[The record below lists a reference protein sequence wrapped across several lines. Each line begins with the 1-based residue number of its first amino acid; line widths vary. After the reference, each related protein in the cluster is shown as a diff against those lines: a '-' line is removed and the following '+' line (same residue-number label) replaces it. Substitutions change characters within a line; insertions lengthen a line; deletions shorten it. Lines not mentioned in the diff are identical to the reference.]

1 MKRILLASALIM
13 AITSCTTKSKTLVA
27 YFSATG
33 TTKAVAERI
42 AEETSAD
49 IFEIVPETLYTA
61 DDLDWR
67 NSESRSS
74 VEMQN
79 PSSRP
84 AIVSD
89 DLDVSG
95 YDKIYLGFPVWWY
108 TAPTIVNTF
117 IEAHDFSGK
126 TVVIFV
132 TSGSSSSDKAVED
145 LTSRYPA
152 ITFVNG
158 GRLSE

>member
-1 MKRILLASALIM
+1 MIL
-13 AITSCTTKSKTLVA
+13 AITSCAPKSKSLVV

-33 TTKAVAERI
+33 NTKAVAEI
-42 AEETSAD
+42 LSEVTSAD
-49 IFEIVPETLYTA
+49 LFEIVPETPYTA
-61 DDLDWR
+61 EDLDWH
-67 NSESRSS
+67 NSESRTS
-74 VEMQN
+74 VEMRD

-89 DLDVSG
+89 DLDISA
-95 YDKIYLGFPVWWY
+95 YDKIFLGFPIWWY

-126 TVVIFV
+126 TVVVFV

-145 LTSRYPA
+145 LSSRYPA
-152 ITFVNG
+152 ITFINV
-158 GRLSE
+158 GRLNNATEADIDL